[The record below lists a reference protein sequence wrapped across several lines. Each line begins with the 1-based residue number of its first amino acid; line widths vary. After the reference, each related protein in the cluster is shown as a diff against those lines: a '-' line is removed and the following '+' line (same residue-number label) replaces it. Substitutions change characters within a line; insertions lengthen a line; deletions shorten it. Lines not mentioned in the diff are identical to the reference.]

1 MSAFADCS
9 LCPEGAVGLSP
20 GFQPWVNSPTR
31 MSPEGVGGYGGN
43 WLRTS
48 GLDRGHISSPFRAKH
63 LFRLTQGKPWA
74 MLSWPLRAV

>member
-1 MSAFADCS
+1 MNSFAGRWAA
-9 LCPEGAVGLSP
+9 PKGLKSMAQ
-20 GFQPWVNSPTR
+20 GLPWVNSPNAI
-31 MSPEGVGGYGGN
+31 SPEKASRYGRN

-74 MLSWPLRAV
+74 MLSWPFRAV